1 MEHYKMF
8 SNYEEVDNT
17 FEVTVADNGFV
28 LKFNA
33 KEIGK
38 DDSWSSDVSFIFSDI
53 AELSSAI
60 DALKELM

>member
-1 MEHYKMF
+1 MF
-8 SNYEEVDNT
+8 NDYEEVDNT

-38 DDSWSSDVSFIFSDI
+38 DDSWSSDVSFVFSNLD
-53 AELSSAI
+53 ELSTAI

>member
-1 MEHYKMF
+1 MF
-8 SNYEEVDNT
+8 DAYEEIENT

-38 DDSWSSDVSFIFSDI
+38 DDSWSSDVSFVFSNLD
-53 AELSSAI
+53 ELSSAI

>member
-1 MEHYKMF
+1 MF

-28 LKFNA
+28 LKFNG
-33 KEIGK
+33 KEVGN
-38 DDSWSSDVSFIFSDI
+38 DDSWGTDISFVFSNLD
-53 AELSSAI
+53 ELSSAI

>member
-1 MEHYKMF
+1 MF
-8 SNYEEVDNT
+8 NNYDEVDNT

-38 DDSWSSDVSFIFSDI
+38 DDSWSSDVSFVFSNLD
-53 AELSSAI
+53 ELSSAI
-60 DALKELM
+60 DTLKELM

>member
-1 MEHYKMF
+1 MF
-8 SNYEEVDNT
+8 NDYEEIDNT

-38 DDSWSSDVSFIFSDI
+38 DDSWSSDVSFVFSNLD
-53 AELSSAI
+53 ELSSAI

>member
-1 MEHYKMF
+1 MF
-8 SNYEEVDNT
+8 SNYEEIDNT

-38 DDSWSSDVSFIFSDI
+38 DDSWSSDVSFVFSTLD
-53 AELSSAI
+53 ELSTAI

>member
-1 MEHYKMF
+1 MF
-8 SNYEEVDNT
+8 NDYEEIDNT

-33 KEIGK
+33 KQIGK
-38 DDSWSSDVSFIFSDI
+38 DDSWSSDVSFVFSTLD
-53 AELSSAI
+53 ELSSAI

>member
-8 SNYEEVDNT
+8 NNYEEVDNT

-38 DDSWSSDVSFIFSDI
+38 DDSWSSDVSFVFSSLD
-53 AELSSAI
+53 ELSTAI
-60 DALKELM
+60 DTLKERM

>member
-1 MEHYKMF
+1 MF
-8 SNYEEVDNT
+8 NNYEEVDNT

-38 DDSWSSDVSFIFSDI
+38 DDSWSSDVSFVFSDLN
-53 AELSSAI
+53 ELSSAI

>member
-8 SNYEEVDNT
+8 DNYEEVDNT

-38 DDSWSSDVSFIFSDI
+38 EDTWASDVSFVFSDLD
-53 AELSSAI
+53 ELTTAI
-60 DALKELM
+60 DALRELM

>member
-1 MEHYKMF
+1 MF
-8 SNYEEVDNT
+8 NNYEEVDNT

-38 DDSWSSDVSFIFSDI
+38 DDSWSSDVSFVFSNLD
-53 AELSSAI
+53 ELSSAI
-60 DALKELM
+60 DSLKELM

>member
-1 MEHYKMF
+1 MF
-8 SNYEEVDNT
+8 NNYEEVDNT

-33 KEIGK
+33 KEIGN
-38 DDSWSSDVSFIFSDI
+38 DDTLASDVSFVFSSLN
-53 AELSSAI
+53 ELSSAI

>member
-1 MEHYKMF
+1 MF
-8 SNYEEVDNT
+8 DNYEEIDNT

-38 DDSWSSDVSFIFSDI
+38 DDSWSSDVSFVFHSLD
-53 AELSSAI
+53 ELSTAI

>member
-38 DDSWSSDVSFIFSDI
+38 DDSWSSDVSFVFSNLD
-53 AELSSAI
+53 ELSTAI
-60 DALKELM
+60 DTLKELM

>member
-1 MEHYKMF
+1 MF
-8 SNYEEVDNT
+8 NNYEEVDNT

-38 DDSWSSDVSFIFSDI
+38 DDSWSSDVSFVFSNLD
-53 AELSSAI
+53 ELSTAI

>member
-1 MEHYKMF
+1 MF
-8 SNYEEVDNT
+8 NDYEEIDNT

-38 DDSWSSDVSFIFSDI
+38 DDSWSSDVSFVFSSLD
-53 AELSSAI
+53 ELSSAI

>member
-1 MEHYKMF
+1 MF
-8 SNYEEVDNT
+8 DAYEEIDNT

-33 KEIGK
+33 KQIGK
-38 DDSWSSDVSFIFSDI
+38 DDSWSSDVSFVFSSLD
-53 AELSSAI
+53 ELSTAI

>member
-1 MEHYKMF
+1 MF
-8 SNYEEVDNT
+8 SNYEEIDNT

-33 KEIGK
+33 KEIGN
-38 DDSWSSDVSFIFSDI
+38 DDSWSSDVSFVFSSLD
-53 AELSSAI
+53 ELSSAI

>member
-1 MEHYKMF
+1 MF
-8 SNYEEVDNT
+8 DNYEEVDNT

-38 DDSWSSDVSFIFSDI
+38 DDSWSSDVSFVFSNLD
-53 AELSSAI
+53 ELSTAI
-60 DALKELM
+60 DTLKELM

>member
-8 SNYEEVDNT
+8 NNYEEVDNT

-38 DDSWSSDVSFIFSDI
+38 DDSWSSDVSFVFSDL
-53 AELSSAI
+53 AELSAAI

>member
-8 SNYEEVDNT
+8 NNYEEVDNT

-38 DDSWSSDVSFIFSDI
+38 DDSWSSDVSFVFSNLDQ
-53 AELSSAI
+53 LSTAI

>member
-1 MEHYKMF
+1 MF
-8 SNYEEVDNT
+8 DNYEEVDNT

-38 DDSWSSDVSFIFSDI
+38 DDSWSSDVSFVFSNLD
-53 AELSSAI
+53 ELSSAI

>member
-8 SNYEEVDNT
+8 SNYEEIDNT

-33 KEIGK
+33 KEIGN
-38 DDSWSSDVSFIFSDI
+38 DDSWSSDVSFVFSTLD
-53 AELSSAI
+53 ELSTAI

>member
-8 SNYEEVDNT
+8 NNYEEVDNT

-38 DDSWSSDVSFIFSDI
+38 DDSWSSDVSFVFSNLD
-53 AELSSAI
+53 ELSSAI

>member
-8 SNYEEVDNT
+8 NNYEEVDNT

>member
-8 SNYEEVDNT
+8 NNYEEVDNT

-38 DDSWSSDVSFIFSDI
+38 DDSWSSDVSFVFSDL
-53 AELSSAI
+53 AELSTAI

>member
-1 MEHYKMF
+1 MF
-8 SNYEEVDNT
+8 NNYEEVDNT

-38 DDSWSSDVSFIFSDI
+38 DDSWSSDVSFVFSNLDQ
-53 AELSSAI
+53 LSAAI

>member
-1 MEHYKMF
+1 MF
-8 SNYEEVDNT
+8 NDYEEIDNT

-33 KEIGK
+33 KEIGN
-38 DDSWSSDVSFIFSDI
+38 DDSWSSDVSFVFSTLD
-53 AELSSAI
+53 ELSTAI

>member
-1 MEHYKMF
+1 MF
-8 SNYEEVDNT
+8 SNYEEIDNT

-33 KEIGK
+33 KEIGN
-38 DDSWSSDVSFIFSDI
+38 DDSWSSDVSFVFSTLD
-53 AELSSAI
+53 ELSSAI

>member
-1 MEHYKMF
+1 MF
-8 SNYEEVDNT
+8 DNYEEIDNT

-38 DDSWSSDVSFIFSDI
+38 DDSWSSDVSFVFSSLD
-53 AELSSAI
+53 ELSSAI

>member
-1 MEHYKMF
+1 MF
-8 SNYEEVDNT
+8 SNYEEIDNT

-33 KEIGK
+33 KEIGN
-38 DDSWSSDVSFIFSDI
+38 DDSWSSDVSFVFSTLD
-53 AELSSAI
+53 ELSTAI

>member
-8 SNYEEVDNT
+8 SNYEEVDST

-38 DDSWSSDVSFIFSDI
+38 DDSWSSDVSFVFSNLDQ
-53 AELSSAI
+53 LSTAI